1 MIIKDLRTL
10 NAIAKKYKLIFDKKF
25 KYYTGNPY
33 YNLNNDYLPTIFEYK
48 NTLYEL
54 KYFDG
59 CINPYLIKKDYRSI
73 VHNEEMKL
81 IYLFENDKLNREDII
96 NTFTD
101 LMNLPI
107 FNSNEKEVLKSNGRT
122 DNKTF

>member
-1 MIIKDLRTL
+1 MIIKDLRIL
-10 NAIAKKYKLIFDKKF
+10 NAIAKKYNLLFDKKF

-59 CINPYLIKKDYRSI
+59 CIHPYLIKKDYRSI
-73 VHNEEMKL
+73 IHAEEMKL

-107 FNSNEKEVLKSNGRT
+107 FNSNEKEVKR
-122 DNKTF
+122 